1 MGKVE
6 KQVHKFGA
14 LSLYWIHNFEKQM
27 YDISLH
33 KPKTHGMVT
42 QTHNEKRQR

>member
-1 MGKVE
+1 MGKVD

-27 YDISLH
+27 NDISYINL
-33 KPKTHGMVT
+33 KLM
-42 QTHNEKRQR
+42 EW